1 VAQVSAGVVAQ
12 VYGVENHG
20 VEKIVTLR
28 VADHVIK
35 ATVPART
42 AVQID
47 GQTEFSFNQRK
58 LQFFDR
64 ASGASLFFEERGH
77 G

>member
-1 VAQVSAGVVAQ
+1 M
-12 VYGVENHG
+12 ENHG
-20 VEKIVTLR
+20 VEKVVTVR
-28 VADHVIK
+28 VGDHAIK

-47 GQTEFSFNQRK
+47 GRAVIGFNQRK
-58 LQFFDR
+58 LQFFDQET
-64 ASGASLFFEERGH
+64 GVSLFFAEEERAH